1 MRTLWAWGCGGVIEE
16 TIWTL
21 KIDPFTL
28 IATANVAFKAIKQG
42 CELFREGQA
51 LVKDVVKTANE
62 VKAIGKEVT
71 GIFGFFKNLFTPAK
85 KERTIKDLRPAK
97 QVKNKTEEFDPT
109 ELYSEIGK
117 NLTAFFK
124 AYNAL
129 KNHVEEEEML
139 SKTVYDP
146 TGDQAEKAINR
157 VLAMTRMEEMSVELR
172 EYMVYHVPPELKD
185 LYTRVNKML
194 GTIENEQAL
203 ARQAMFRKR
212 REIEAE
218 RRLLQDKIWFR
229 TASLIAVAFVA
240 TYFVGLMWAIN
251 RMSHG
256 SM

>member
-1 MRTLWAWGCGGVIEE
+1 M
-16 TIWTL
+16 
-21 KIDPFTL
+21 
-28 IATANVAFKAIKQG
+28 
-42 CELFREGQA
+42 FREGQA

-71 GIFGFFKNLFTPAK
+71 GIFGFLKNLFAPAK
-85 KERTIKDLRPAK
+85 QERTIQDLKPAK
-97 QVKNKTEEFDPT
+97 QKKKAEEFDPT
-109 ELYSEIGK
+109 ALYSEIGK

-129 KNHVEEEEML
+129 KNHIAEEEEL

-203 ARQAMFRKR
+203 ARQAQFRKR
-212 REIEAE
+212 RQLEAE
-218 RRLLQDKIWFR
+218 QREFEDKIWFR
-229 TASLIAVAFVA
+229 TASAIAVAFVA

-251 RMSHG
+251 RVSHG

>member
-1 MRTLWAWGCGGVIEE
+1 M
-16 TIWTL
+16 
-21 KIDPFTL
+21 
-28 IATANVAFKAIKQG
+28 
-42 CELFREGQA
+42 
-51 LVKDVVKTANE
+51 
-62 VKAIGKEVT
+62 
-71 GIFGFFKNLFTPAK
+71 
-85 KERTIKDLRPAK
+85 
-97 QVKNKTEEFDPT
+97 
-109 ELYSEIGK
+109 
-117 NLTAFFK
+117 
-124 AYNAL
+124 
-129 KNHVEEEEML
+129 
-139 SKTVYDP
+139 YDP
-146 TGDQAEKAINR
+146 DEDQTEKAVQR
-157 VLAMTRMEEMSVELR
+157 VLALSQMETMQVELR

>member
-1 MRTLWAWGCGGVIEE
+1 M
-16 TIWTL
+16 
-21 KIDPFTL
+21 
-28 IATANVAFKAIKQG
+28 
-42 CELFREGQA
+42 FREGQA

-71 GIFGFFKNLFTPAK
+71 GIFGFLKNLFAPAK
-85 KERTIKDLRPAK
+85 QERTIQDLKPAK
-97 QVKNKTEEFDPT
+97 QKKKAEEFDPT
-109 ELYSEIGK
+109 ALYSEIGK

-129 KNHVEEEEML
+129 KNHIAEEEEL

-194 GTIENEQAL
+194 GTIENEQAV
-203 ARQAMFRKR
+203 ARQAQFRKR
-212 REIEAE
+212 RQLEAE
-218 RRLLQDKIWFR
+218 QREFEDKIWFR
-229 TASLIAVAFVA
+229 TASAIAVAFVA

-251 RMSHG
+251 RVSHG

>member
-1 MRTLWAWGCGGVIEE
+1 M
-16 TIWTL
+16 
-21 KIDPFTL
+21 
-28 IATANVAFKAIKQG
+28 
-42 CELFREGQA
+42 FREGQA

-71 GIFGFFKNLFTPAK
+71 GIFGFFMKLFNPEPK
-85 KERTIKDLRPAK
+85 KTLADIHPKSEYKEEKRKKSAK
-97 QVKNKTEEFDPT
+97 QAEEFDPT
-109 ELYSEIGK
+109 AIYSEIGK

-194 GTIENEQAL
+194 GTIANEQAI
-203 ARQAMFRKR
+203 ARKEQFRR
-212 REIEAE
+212 RRQIEAE
-218 RRLLQDKIWFR
+218 EREKAERIWFK
-229 TASLIAVAFVA
+229 TASTIAVIFVA
-240 TYFVGLMWAIN
+240 TYFMGLMWAIN
-251 RMSHG
+251 RVSHG
-256 SM
+256 GM

>member
-1 MRTLWAWGCGGVIEE
+1 M
-16 TIWTL
+16 
-21 KIDPFTL
+21 
-28 IATANVAFKAIKQG
+28 
-42 CELFREGQA
+42 FREGQA

-71 GIFGFFKNLFTPAK
+71 GIFGFLKNLFAPAK
-85 KERTIKDLRPAK
+85 QERTIQDLKPAK
-97 QVKNKTEEFDPT
+97 QKKKAEEFDPT
-109 ELYSEIGK
+109 AIYSEIGK

-129 KNHVEEEEML
+129 KNHIAEEEEL

-194 GTIENEQAL
+194 GTIENEQAV
-203 ARQAMFRKR
+203 ARQAQFRKR
-212 REIEAE
+212 RQLEAE
-218 RRLLQDKIWFR
+218 QREFEDKIWFR
-229 TASLIAVAFVA
+229 TASAIAVAFVA

-251 RMSHG
+251 RVSHG

>member
-1 MRTLWAWGCGGVIEE
+1 
-16 TIWTL
+16 
-21 KIDPFTL
+21 
-28 IATANVAFKAIKQG
+28 
-42 CELFREGQA
+42 

-71 GIFGFFKNLFTPAK
+71 GIFGFLKNLFAPAK
-85 KERTIKDLRPAK
+85 QERTIQDLKPAK
-97 QVKNKTEEFDPT
+97 QKKKAEEFDPT
-109 ELYSEIGK
+109 ALYSEIGK

-129 KNHVEEEEML
+129 KNHIAEEEEL

-194 GTIENEQAL
+194 GTIENEQAV
-203 ARQAMFRKR
+203 ARQAQFRKR
-212 REIEAE
+212 RQLEAE
-218 RRLLQDKIWFR
+218 QREFEDKIWFR
-229 TASLIAVAFVA
+229 TASAIAVAFVA

-251 RMSHG
+251 RVSHG

>member
-1 MRTLWAWGCGGVIEE
+1 M
-16 TIWTL
+16 
-21 KIDPFTL
+21 
-28 IATANVAFKAIKQG
+28 
-42 CELFREGQA
+42 FREGQA

-71 GIFGFFKNLFTPAK
+71 GIFGFLKNLFAPAK
-85 KERTIKDLRPAK
+85 QERTIQDLKPAK
-97 QVKNKTEEFDPT
+97 QKKKAEEFDPT
-109 ELYSEIGK
+109 AIYSEIGK

-129 KNHVEEEEML
+129 KNHIAEEEEL

-203 ARQAMFRKR
+203 ARQAQFRKR
-212 REIEAE
+212 RQLEAE
-218 RRLLQDKIWFR
+218 QREFEDKIWFR
-229 TASLIAVAFVA
+229 TASAIAVAFVA

-251 RMSHG
+251 RVSHG

>member
-1 MRTLWAWGCGGVIEE
+1 M
-16 TIWTL
+16 
-21 KIDPFTL
+21 
-28 IATANVAFKAIKQG
+28 
-42 CELFREGQA
+42 
-51 LVKDVVKTANE
+51 VKDVVKTANE

-71 GIFGFFKNLFTPAK
+71 GIFGFLKNLFAPAK
-85 KERTIKDLRPAK
+85 QERTIQDLKPAK
-97 QVKNKTEEFDPT
+97 QKKKAEEFDPT
-109 ELYSEIGK
+109 ALYSEIGK

-129 KNHVEEEEML
+129 KNHIAEEEEL

-194 GTIENEQAL
+194 GTIENEQAV
-203 ARQAMFRKR
+203 ARQAQFRKR
-212 REIEAE
+212 RQLEAE
-218 RRLLQDKIWFR
+218 QREFEDKIWFR
-229 TASLIAVAFVA
+229 TASAIAVAFVA

-251 RMSHG
+251 RVSHG